1 MLTLDITPFRSG
13 VHEATLTPS
22 PADVELEPEE
32 FRDIRV
38 DMHLQCQRDR
48 ILATMTM
55 AAQAHLTCDRTL
67 RTFWGDVEGT
77 YVVLFGPE
85 HLVGEENDAYDEVR
99 PMHPTDTEVEITDI
113 VHDTLKLAIPQ
124 RVVAPGAEDEDI
136 PMQFGVPEDEETGA
150 TQTEEDDIDPRWRK
164 LKELKNGDA

>member
-13 VHEATLTPS
+13 VHEATLDPE
-22 PADVELEPEE
+22 PDAVDLEPDT
-32 FRDIRV
+32 FRDIQV
-38 DMHLQCQRDR
+38 DMQLQCQRDR
-48 ILATMTM
+48 ILAIMTMT
-55 AAQAHLTCDRTL
+55 AQAHLTCDRTL

-85 HLVGEENDAYDEVR
+85 HLVGEDDDAYDEVR

-113 VHDTLKLAIPQ
+113 VHDTLKLSIPQ

-136 PMQFGVPEDEETGA
+136 PMQFGEFDDEETA
-150 TQTEEDDIDPRWRK
+150 TPEADDDIDPRWEK
-164 LKELKNGDA
+164 LKKLKNGDA

>member
-1 MLTLDITPFRSG
+1 MLTLDIAPFRSG
-13 VHEATLTPS
+13 VHQVTLTPAPS
-22 PADVELEPEE
+22 EVELDPDE
-32 FRDIRV
+32 FRNIHV
-38 DMHLQCQRDR
+38 EMHLQCQRDR

-55 AAQAHLTCDRTL
+55 DAQAYLTCDRTL

-85 HLVGEENDAYDEVR
+85 HLMDEENDAYDEVR

-113 VHDTLKLAIPQ
+113 VHDTLKLSIPQ

-136 PMQFGVPEDEETGA
+136 PVQFGAPEEEA
-150 TQTEEDDIDPRWRK
+150 QTEDDDIDPRWSK
-164 LKELKNGDA
+164 LKQLKDGDG